1 MEQDDHED
9 KDKEW
14 MTAYHLSDSQVQGT
28 HRIMPTYVFVS
39 LLVRDTRAHSLLL
52 YYF

>member
-14 MTAYHLSDSQVQGT
+14 MAAYHLTDSQVQGT
-28 HRIMPTYVFVS
+28 HRSMPTSAFVS
-39 LLVRDTRAHSLLL
+39 LLVRYTKAHSLLL
-52 YYF
+52 